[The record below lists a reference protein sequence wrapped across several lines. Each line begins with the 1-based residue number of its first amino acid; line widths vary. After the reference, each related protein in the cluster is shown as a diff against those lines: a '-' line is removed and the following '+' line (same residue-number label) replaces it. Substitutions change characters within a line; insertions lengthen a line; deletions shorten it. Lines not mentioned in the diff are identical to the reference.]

1 MLCAL
6 YFRKFEASKFH
17 DGDMTTKIFKASV
30 RNQLRQCLQSC
41 VEAMRTFDG
50 AMQQL
55 LSGIDEKNSPK
66 FVGIIDGLKNLVIA
80 NQRQFAGTALSEA
93 KKVLDSSRV
102 LMQNVPDPTQKEKAF
117 LKYLKAEKSNA
128 SSFTSAKRSLDK
140 AQADLNDLGDE
151 WKHTSDDWDN
161 SPEGTIGDVA
171 RACGELAADLESAVL
186 IFALVSQLRTAG
198 ISQPGG
204 EAPRKKCLDLWTTL
218 RSRKELVCPKSIL
231 KEAEEML
238 MSFGDSKV
246 ACQKALGGHVDH
258 ASGTQA
264 DASMPAEEEHKSL
277 ETHPTITHEVNED
290 ASKQYRSPLS

>member
-1 MLCAL
+1 
-6 YFRKFEASKFH
+6 
-17 DGDMTTKIFKASV
+17 
-30 RNQLRQCLQSC
+30 
-41 VEAMRTFDG
+41 MRTFDG

-140 AQADLNDLGDE
+140 VQADLNELGDE

-161 SPEGTIGDVA
+161 SPEGTIGDMANACREVA
-171 RACGELAADLESAVL
+171 CDLESAVF

-218 RSRKELVCPKSIL
+218 RSRKELVCPKNIM

-238 MSFGDSKV
+238 MSFGDSKA
-246 ACQKALGGHVDH
+246 ACQKARDG
-258 ASGTQA
+258 Q
-264 DASMPAEEEHKSL
+264 MKP
-277 ETHPTITHEVNED
+277 
-290 ASKQYRSPLS
+290 